1 MDPAQGIR
9 EAALQAHPVEC
20 LGRRRE
26 LQDRGEAGLRSL
38 RGARSDLLTATL
50 LFACKQIEAD
60 RINTS
65 WDQSREE
72 KMQTQRRFAIAASR
86 TRAAAGAAAAVG
98 LIVLPAMAQ
107 SPGGIAGV
115 TAAGAEPQLVQEG
128 FVFTEGPLG
137 TADGGLY
144 FSDIRPNRIYRL
156 EPNGKIDLVRE
167 QTNGANGLALTRD
180 GDLLAAEG
188 DGKRIS
194 KRSRDGT
201 LATVTEG
208 IAGKPFLAPN
218 DLILD
223 AKGGM
228 YITDP
233 GPRPV
238 VPGRIAY
245 VYYLPPGAKEPI
257 VIDDQ
262 IARPNGLTLTR
273 DGRTLIVDDTLGPA
287 VYVYDVQ
294 PDGSVKNKRV
304 FAQLRD
310 IPEGKESG
318 ADGMALD
325 REDRVY
331 ITTVAGVQVFDAAG
345 KYLGTIKVPRQP
357 ANAAF
362 SGPDKRVLYITAREG
377 LYRLDMLAQGP
388 DRIGK

>member
-1 MDPAQGIR
+1 MPTTTNVKKCAN
-9 EAALQAHPVEC
+9 
-20 LGRRRE
+20 
-26 LQDRGEAGLRSL
+26 SS
-38 RGARSDLLTATL
+38 ARH
-50 LFACKQIEAD
+50 
-60 RINTS
+60 
-65 WDQSREE
+65 
-72 KMQTQRRFAIAASR
+72 AIAASSV
-86 TRAAAGAAAAVG
+86 AAVVM
-98 LIVLPAMAQ
+98 LIAGVAHAQ
-107 SPGGIAGV
+107 SPGIAGV
-115 TAAGAEPQLVQEG
+115 VAPGVEPELVQEG

-137 TADGGLY
+137 TPDGELY

-156 EPNGKIDLVRE
+156 DPSGKIELVRE
-167 QTNGANGLALTRD
+167 NTNGANGLALTRE

-188 DGKRIS
+188 AGKRIS
-194 KRSRDGT
+194 KRTRDGT
-201 LATVTEG
+201 VTTVTEG

-218 DLILD
+218 DLLVD
-223 AKGGM
+223 TKGGI

-238 VPGRIAY
+238 EPGRICY
-245 VYYLPPGAKEPI
+245 VYYLPAGAKEPI
-257 VIDDQ
+257 VIDDK

-273 DGRTLIVDDTLGPA
+273 DGKTLIVNDTIGST
-287 VYVYDVQ
+287 VYAYEVQ
-294 PDGSVKNKRV
+294 GDGSVKNKRT

-331 ITTVAGVQVFDAAG
+331 ITTLTGVQVFDAAG

-362 SGPDKRVLYITAREG
+362 GGPDKRVLYITAREG
-377 LYRLDMLAQGP
+377 LYRVNTLAQGP

>member
-1 MDPAQGIR
+1 
-9 EAALQAHPVEC
+9 
-20 LGRRRE
+20 
-26 LQDRGEAGLRSL
+26 
-38 RGARSDLLTATL
+38 
-50 LFACKQIEAD
+50 
-60 RINTS
+60 
-65 WDQSREE
+65 
-72 KMQTQRRFAIAASR
+72 MQRQRRFAKRALR
-86 TRAAAGAAAAVG
+86 TGAAAGAAAVIG
-98 LIVLPAMAQ
+98 LIILPAMAQ

-115 TAAGAEPQLVQEG
+115 VAAGAEPQLVQEG
-128 FVFTEGPLG
+128 FVFTEGPVG
-137 TADGGLY
+137 TPEGGLY
-144 FSDIRPNRIYRL
+144 FSDIRPNRIHRL
-156 EPNGKIDLVRE
+156 DPNGKVDLVRE
-167 QTNGANGLALTRD
+167 QTNGANGLAVTRE

-201 LATVTEG
+201 LTTVTEG

-223 AKGGM
+223 AKGGI

-245 VYYLPPGAKEPI
+245 VYYLPAGAKEPI
-257 VIDDQ
+257 IIDDQ

-273 DGRTLIVDDTLGPA
+273 DGRTLIVDDTLGPN
-287 VYVYDVQ
+287 VYAYDVQ

-331 ITTVAGVQVFDAAG
+331 ITTVTGVQVFDAAG
-345 KYLGTIKVPRQP
+345 KYLGTIKVPRQS
-357 ANAAF
+357 ANAGF

-377 LYRLDMLAQGP
+377 LYRLDTLAQGP